1 MMSWFDAALAAA
13 DGSVLSGSRDL
24 AIYGA
29 GNAGKDLLRALRSH
43 GMNVRCLI
51 DRRAAP
57 GMAVDGVPVLPLA
70 EAAALHRDARVVLG
84 IFSGYT
90 DVHAVDAAVRQAGF
104 AESVSFCAIYPHLQA
119 ELGSRYFL
127 SGRELLSRHRTEIAG
142 ALDGWADERSR
153 EEFRRAIEFRVTG
166 ELSHAPRPVAG
177 EVQYFPSD
185 VPGWKPPRRFID
197 CGAFDGD
204 TVASLAARVGPIE
217 SLAAFEPD
225 GSNFAAL
232 SRSVREHPVSAEAFL
247 FPCGVH
253 RETTKLSF
261 ATGAGASSRADERG
275 QEVVQ
280 VVSLDD
286 AVPGFRPDLIK
297 MDIEGAEIDALRGAE
312 GLIRSSRPSLAI
324 CTYHTPSHIWE
335 LPSMILSWGLGY
347 RLFLRTHGYQSFEMV
362 LYAIP

>member
-1 MMSWFDAALAAA
+1 MSWFDRALAAG
-13 DGSVLSGSRDL
+13 DNNLLSGRRDL

-29 GNAGKDLLRALRSH
+29 GGAGKDLLRALRSR

-51 DRRAAP
+51 DRAAAP
-57 GMAVDGVPVLPLA
+57 GVSVEGVPVLPLA
-70 EAAALHRDARVVLG
+70 EAAALHRDASVVLG
-84 IFSGYT
+84 IFNGNT
-90 DVHAVDAAVRQAGF
+90 DVHAVDAALREAGF
-104 AESVSFCAIYPHLQA
+104 AEIVSFCGIYAHLQA

-127 SGRELLSRHRTEIAG
+127 SGREFLSRHRREIADG
-142 ALDGWADERSR
+142 LDCWDDDRSR

-166 ELSHAPRPVAG
+166 ELSHAPRPAPG

-204 TVASLAARVGPIE
+204 TVRSLAARAGKIE

-225 GSNFAAL
+225 GSNFGAL
-232 SRSVREHPVSAEAFL
+232 TRTVREHPVSAEAFL

-253 RETTKLSF
+253 RETTKLRF
-261 ATGAGASSRADERG
+261 AAGIGASSRADEQG
-275 QEVVQ
+275 HEVVQ
-280 VVSLDD
+280 AVSLDD

-335 LPSMILSWGLGY
+335 LPSMLASWGLGY
-347 RLFLRTHGYQSFEMV
+347 RFFLRTHGYQSFEMV
-362 LYAIP
+362 LYAVP

>member
-1 MMSWFDAALAAA
+1 MSWFDRALAAG
-13 DGSVLSGSRDL
+13 DGKLLSGRGDL

-29 GNAGKDLLRALRSH
+29 GNAGKDLLRALRSR

-51 DRRAAP
+51 DQRAAP
-57 GMAVDGVPVLPLA
+57 GMSVEGVPVLPLA
-70 EAAALHRDARVVLG
+70 EAAALHRDACVVLG
-84 IFSGYT
+84 IFSGNT

-104 AESVSFCAIYPHLQA
+104 AEIVSFCGVYAELQA

-127 SGRELLSRHRTEIAG
+127 SGREFLGRHRREIADALG
-142 ALDGWADERSR
+142 AFADARSR
-153 EEFRRAIEFRVTG
+153 EEFRRAIEFRMTG
-166 ELSHAPRPVAG
+166 ELSRAPRPVPG

-185 VPGWKPPRRFID
+185 VPGWKPPGRFID

-204 TVASLAARVGPIE
+204 TVRSLAARVGRIE

-225 GSNFAAL
+225 GTNFGAL
-232 SRSVREHPVSAEAFL
+232 SRTVREHPVSAEAFL

-253 RETTKLSF
+253 RETTKLRF
-261 ATGAGASSRADERG
+261 ATGIGASSRADAQG

-286 AVPGFRPDLIK
+286 ALPGFRPDLIK

-312 GLIRSSRPSLAI
+312 GLIRGSRPCLAV

-335 LPSMILSWGLGY
+335 LPSMLGSWELGY
-347 RLFLRTHGYQSFEMV
+347 RFFLRTYGYQSFEMV
-362 LYAIP
+362 LYAVP